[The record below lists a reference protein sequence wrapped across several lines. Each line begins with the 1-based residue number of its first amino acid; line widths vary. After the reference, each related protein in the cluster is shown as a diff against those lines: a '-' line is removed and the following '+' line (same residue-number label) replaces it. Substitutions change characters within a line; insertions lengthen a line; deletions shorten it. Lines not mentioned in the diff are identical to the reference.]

1 MKIGKIA
8 IVFVSALIFSLLAWF
23 VLPAIQTAGAAD
35 KRKRAVETADAPKA
49 IGPYSQAIVAGD
61 FVFLAGQIGIDPQT
75 GKLVEGGI
83 EAETEQVLKNLEA
96 VLKSSKSDFDN
107 VVKTTIYL
115 ADMNDFAKVNEIY
128 AKSFKAP
135 FPARA
140 TVQAARLPRDAR
152 IEIELTALV
161 KK

>member
-1 MKIGKIA
+1 MSRIA
-8 IVFVSALIFSLLAWF
+8 GLSAAVFVFLVATIWF
-23 VLPAIQTAGAAD
+23 AFPTDAFDKSKKKAI
-35 KRKRAVETADAPKA
+35 ETVDAPKA

-61 FVFLAGQIGIDPQT
+61 LIFVSGQIGLDPKT
-75 GKLVEGGI
+75 GTIVEGGV

-96 VLKSSKSDFDN
+96 VLKASNSDFDS
-107 VVKTTIYL
+107 VVKSTIFL
-115 ADMNDFAKVNEIY
+115 ADIGDFAKVNEIY
-128 AKSFKAP
+128 ARKFKAP

-140 TVQAARLPRDAR
+140 TVQAAKLPRDAK